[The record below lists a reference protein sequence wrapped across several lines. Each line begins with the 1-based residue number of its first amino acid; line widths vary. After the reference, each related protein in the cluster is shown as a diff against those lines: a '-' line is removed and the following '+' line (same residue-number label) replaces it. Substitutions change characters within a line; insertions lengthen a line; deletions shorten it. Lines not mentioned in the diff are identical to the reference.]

1 MPQRGL
7 LGIAALSLAFTACGK
22 SEKSAAVDTLAS
34 TTDSGPQ
41 TQQTRSRPKTM
52 PFILTST
59 AFAPN
64 GSIPSKYTCEGADMS
79 PPLEWFGAPSDAK
92 TIALIVDDPDAPDPA
107 RPQRVY
113 VHWVVYNIPANITK
127 LPENAAKAG
136 MPSGAIQGINDWKKE
151 TYGGPCPPIGRHRYF
166 FKLYALDTVLPQ
178 LFNPTKSQL
187 EKAME
192 EHLVGNAELVG
203 TYQKSKS

>member
-1 MPQRGL
+1 MP
-7 LGIAALSLAFTACGK
+7 LGRLFGMAALSLAFTACGK
-22 SEKSAAVDTLAS
+22 SEKSAAVDTLAI

-41 TQQTRSRPKTM
+41 SQQTRSAPKTM
-52 PFILTST
+52 LILTST

-79 PPLEWFGAPSDAK
+79 PPLEWFGLRSDAQ
-92 TIALIVDDPDAPDPA
+92 TLALIVDDPDAPDPA
-107 RPQRVY
+107 KPQRVY

-136 MPSGAIQGINDWKKE
+136 LPSGAIQGLNDWKKE

-166 FKLYALDTVLPQ
+166 FKLYALDTVLPEM
-178 LFNPTKSQL
+178 LIPTKAQL
-187 EKAME
+187 EKEME
-192 EHLVGNAELVG
+192 EHLVDFSELIG
-203 TYQKSKS
+203 TYQKTK